1 MKTVIYLDTLLLVNF
16 LIGYLLL
23 RGAGLLT
30 GCTPAFGRNLLG
42 ALAASASTLVLLA
55 PPLPFG
61 LQLAYQAASALA
73 VVRAAFCWRGARPFF
88 RQAAW
93 YLCLN
98 LLLAGAVVW
107 RCSQG
112 TGGIWQT
119 NNLSVYAGISPS
131 LLAGCVAGVY
141 LLTRLLALI
150 FGRAPARTLYRL
162 DLRLGQRPVRGL
174 RALYDTG
181 FEVSDPYTGAPAL
194 LAALP
199 ALKQKLPPGLESDLE
214 EYFSRGELP
223 AGGAGI
229 RLIQCATAAGR
240 GLLPAVTASGL
251 ELSGPGRKGTL
262 PRATVIFCPEKLA
275 DGNFE
280 AIFGGGLF
288 FAL

>member
-30 GCTPAFGRNLLG
+30 GCAPFFGRNLLG
-42 ALAASASTLVLLA
+42 ALVASASTLVLLA
-55 PPLPFG
+55 PPLPFW

-73 VVRAAFCWRGARPFF
+73 VVRVTFCWRGARPFF

-119 NNLSVYAGISPS
+119 NNLSVYAGISPA
-131 LLAGCVAGVY
+131 LLAGCVAGIY
-141 LLTRLLALI
+141 LATRLLALC
-150 FGRAPARTLYRL
+150 FGRAPARALYRL
-162 DLRLGQRPVRGL
+162 EFWLGQQPVRGIQ
-174 RALYDTG
+174 ALYDTG

-199 ALKQKLPPGLESDLE
+199 ALKQKLPPGLAEALE
-214 EYFSRGELP
+214 RYFRCGELP
-223 AGGAGI
+223 PGGAGI
-229 RLIQCATAAGR
+229 RLIQCGTAAGR

-251 ELSGPGRKGTL
+251 NLSGPDRQGNL
-262 PRATVIFCPEKLA
+262 PRATVIFCGEKLA